1 MSDCILILH
10 CVLTK
15 IFFSSSFLMVYPP
28 QFNLFALKCIDLDNI
43 FTGLLVPS

>member
-15 IFFSSSFLMVYPP
+15 LFSSSFLMVYPP
-28 QFNLFALKCIDLDNI
+28 QFNVFALKCIDLDNI
-43 FTGLLVPS
+43 FTALLVPS